1 MKNCYILLLL
11 MTLLAGGA
19 WAQKS
24 KAPISRELQKARPLS
39 DGEEIIALPPIVC
52 YYTNTPT
59 TAKSIGPPEFFLRR
73 QRQDSRAR
81 IEATRSDIIVTYD
94 SAFPDS
100 AKVAFEYAVG
110 IWESWLI
117 SPVPIRINARWQ
129 NLGAG
134 TLGSTGPKVYRNIN
148 FSGSLKANTF
158 YVLPLAEKLARR
170 ELNGDQSDID
180 MTFGSGVNWYV
191 GTDMKPRSNRQD
203 FVSTVVHE
211 IGHGLGFTDSFVVE
225 GTLGQW
231 GEGYDIPRAYDRY
244 VVNAQ
249 GQQLINTTL
258 FPNPSAQLRQQ
269 LVSTNLF
276 FDSPLTRA
284 ANNGERAKLY
294 APSTYRAGSQ
304 IAHLD
309 ESTYPSGSINSCM
322 TPFGNSGEVTQNPGP
337 IVFGIFSELGW
348 RATSVLHERQRDN
361 ENLNQ
366 SVTFRTTVV
375 SDTTLLPGSVKL
387 FYTVND
393 TAVARNATQ
402 VTLTRVG
409 NTDEYTANLPGSAS
423 KRTVRYYISAQD
435 ASGRTFTSPPDAPRF
450 HWVFQQGPD
459 TTPPTIA
466 HSPETTVFE
475 SVDSLR
481 VIAQIDDDYE
491 FGIDTAYV
499 EWRVNGVAKPAFRL
513 QYNRRNNAYQ
523 GAVALTGQIKGGDE
537 ITYRIVA
544 RDRSRAKNQTVSP
557 ATGFHAVR
565 VLQLQAVRASYVNNF
580 DTATDDFAGN
590 GFSITPPAGFS
601 NPAIHSDHP
610 YRDGNGF
617 PNNQLN
623 LIYQLLV
630 PITLKDQEATI
641 RFDEVVLVEP
651 GQDGSIFGDQEF
663 FDYVITEGSRDGG
676 KTWRPFADG
685 YNSRDTPAW
694 LTAFNSKIDQAAN
707 GSSTAVGT
715 SALFRAREIDM
726 LSSGNFIPG
735 DKLLIRFRLFADQ
748 LSHGWG
754 WAIDNLAIQTPKPPP
769 VTALPQPVIETTE
782 VKLYPNPST
791 TGEFMLEGRFTKRA
805 GHVDISVVN
814 VLGSRVYNQRV
825 TKPDVLTDRLDLSR
839 LTPGVYLVHFDTDEG
854 RITKRVV
861 IIK

>member
-1 MKNCYILLLL
+1 MKNCYILLFLL
-11 MTLLAGGA
+11 SLLAGGA
-19 WAQKS
+19 GGQKS
-24 KAPISRELQKARPLS
+24 KVPVSRELQKAHPLR
-39 DGEEIIALPPIVC
+39 DGGEIVSLPPIIC

-59 TAKSIGPPEFFLRR
+59 TAKPIGPPEFFLRR

-81 IEATRSDIIVTYD
+81 VEATRSDIIVTYD
-94 SAFPDS
+94 AAFPDS

-117 SPVPIRINARWQ
+117 SPIPIRISARWQ

-134 TLGSTGPKVYRNIN
+134 TLGSTGPKIYRNIN
-148 FSGSLKANTF
+148 FSGTLKANTF
-158 YVLPLAEKLARR
+158 YVLPLAEKLTRR
-170 ELNGDQSDID
+170 NLNGNQSDID
-180 MTFGSGVNWYV
+180 MTFGSAVNWYV
-191 GTDMKPRSNRQD
+191 GTDQKTRANRQD

-225 GTLGQW
+225 GNLGQW
-231 GEGYDIPRAYDRY
+231 GEGYNIPRSYDHY
-244 VVNAQ
+244 IVNNQ
-249 GQQLINTTL
+249 GQQLLNTTL
-258 FPNPSAQLRQQ
+258 FPSPSSQLRQQ
-269 LVSTNLF
+269 LVSNNVF

-294 APSTYRAGSQ
+294 APTTYRAGSQ

-309 ESTYPSGSINSCM
+309 ETTYPSGSINSCM

-337 IVFGIFSELGW
+337 IVFGIFSEMGW
-348 RATSVLHERQRDN
+348 RATSVLHERQRDS
-361 ENLNQ
+361 EELNQ
-366 SVTFRTTVV
+366 AVTFRTTVV

-402 VTLTRVG
+402 ITLTRVG
-409 NTDEYTANLPGSAS
+409 NTDEYTANLPGAATN
-423 KRTVRYYISAQD
+423 RTVRYYITAQD
-435 ASGRTFTSPPDAPRF
+435 ASGRTFSSPPDAPRF

-459 TTPPTIA
+459 TTPPTIVHA
-466 HSPETTVFE
+466 PVATVFGSE
-475 SVDSLR
+475 DSLR
-481 VIAQIDDDYE
+481 IIAQIEDDYE

-499 EWRVNGVAKPAFRL
+499 EWRVNGVEKPAFRL
-513 QYNRRNNAYQ
+513 RNNSRNDVYQ

-544 RDRSRAKNQTVSP
+544 RDRSKRKNQTVSP
-557 ATGFHAVR
+557 ATGFYAVR
-565 VLQLQAVRASYVNNF
+565 VLQIKAAQTSYVNNF
-580 DTATDDFAGN
+580 DTPTDDFAGN
-590 GFSITPPAGFS
+590 GFSITTPTGFS

-623 LIYQLLV
+623 LLYQLLV
-630 PITLKDQEATI
+630 PITLKDQETTI

-651 GQDGSIFGDQEF
+651 GEEGSIFGDSEF
-663 FDYVITEGSRDGG
+663 FDYVVVEGSRDGG

-694 LTAFNSKIDQAAN
+694 KTAFDARIDKADNNS
-707 GSSTAVGT
+707 SLTVGT
-715 SALFRAREIDM
+715 SALFRPREIDM
-726 LSSGNFIPG
+726 LNSGNFIPG
-735 DKLLIRFRLFADQ
+735 DRLLIRFRLFADQ

-769 VTALPQPVIETTE
+769 VTSLPEPVIETTE
-782 VKLYPNPST
+782 VKVYPNPSS
-791 TGEFMLEGRFTKRA
+791 TGEFMLEGRFTKLA

-814 VLGSRVYNQRV
+814 VMGSRVYNQHVARP
-825 TKPDVLTDRLDLSR
+825 TTLSGRLDLST
-839 LTPGVYLVHFDTDEG
+839 LTPGIYLVHFDTDEG

-861 IIK
+861 IAK